1 MSLVRALHGRA
12 AMAGAGAPWPVM
24 GELAGEGREGE
35 WEVERWVR
43 LGGGSP
49 CCCAWSLLGLVL
61 CYVRKKA
68 GRRKEKRRERK
79 EKKKERKKRKE
90 KKKKNPNLEI
100 FGKNE
105 R

>member
-12 AMAGAGAPWPVM
+12 AMAGVGAPWPVM

-43 LGGGSP
+43 LGGGVT
-49 CCCAWSLLGLVL
+49 LLLCVVSVRFGTVL
-61 CYVRKKA
+61 REEES
-68 GRRKEKRRERK
+68 RKEEGEEKREKRK
-79 EKKKERKKRKE
+79 EEGKE